1 MRHIEVSLEG
11 SGMEDYAPGDLLTVW
26 PRPETAAVDAFL
38 QRMGW
43 DGSQVVEV
51 SSGAC
56 LGSLEA

>member
-11 SGMEDYAPGDLLTVW
+11 SGMEGYAPGDLLTVW
-26 PRPETAAVDAFL
+26 PRPEAAAVDAFL

-51 SSGAC
+51 RIGAR
-56 LGSLEA
+56 LGSLVA